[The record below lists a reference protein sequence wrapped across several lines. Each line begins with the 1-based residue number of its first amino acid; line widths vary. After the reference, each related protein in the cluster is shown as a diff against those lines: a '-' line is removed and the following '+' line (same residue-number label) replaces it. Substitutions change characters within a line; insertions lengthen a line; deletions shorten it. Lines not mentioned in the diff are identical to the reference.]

1 MVRDYKWP
9 DFCGFIEVSLMRTQG
24 GGLLMSERMFPF
36 ITATWNPLAGE
47 CLHKCRYC
55 WVNQLKTK
63 FPAVKRKYSGEPRL
77 VKKEITNAKG
87 GKYAYWNMDDF
98 VFVCDCT
105 DLFGHWVPDELI
117 IQVIE
122 AIRYRTNRFLFL
134 TKNPQR
140 YLQLIKKGVEIPQN
154 CVLGCT
160 VESDRTYL
168 LSGQPEIAR
177 LEAMAELSAMG
188 YPVMLSIEPIMA
200 FNPAAFPLWIVRV
213 APKFV
218 AVGYDNYAHGLVEP
232 KLADVLLLIEHL
244 EAAGITVYRKTL
256 REAR

>member
-1 MVRDYKWP
+1 
-9 DFCGFIEVSLMRTQG
+9 
-24 GGLLMSERMFPF
+24 MSERMFPF
-36 ITATWNPLAGE
+36 ITKNHKKSGDTWNPLGGK
-47 CLHKCRYC
+47 CLHACRYC
-55 WVNQLKTK
+55 WVEDLKKK
-63 FPAVKRKYSGEPRL
+63 FPYMKEKYSGQPRIFP
-77 VKKEITNAKG
+77 KELERIKEFTAAN
-87 GKYAYWNMDDF
+87 F

-105 DLFGHWVPDELI
+105 DLFGHWVPTELI
-117 IQVIE
+117 QQILD
-122 AIRYRTNRFLFL
+122 AIKRSPAKFLLL

-140 YLQLIKKGVEIPQN
+140 YRELISIGIPIPLN

-177 LEAMAELSAMG
+177 LETMAELTAMG

-200 FNPAAFPLWIVRV
+200 FNPATFPLWIARV

-232 KLADVLLLIEHL
+232 ALADVLLLIGHL

-256 REAR
+256 REARL